1 MRILL
6 CTDGSPA
13 AERAVRFGLRL
24 AHNSL
29 TQMQLLGV
37 IEDRRATERIRAT
50 METLGIE
57 LQALGVACEAKVRH
71 GHAAEQILDEVVAW
85 HAEIVVVGQT
95 GVRGLT
101 RFIMGSTAMRV
112 VQHAPCSVLVVKG
125 ERQQLKKILACT
137 AGGEPGL
144 RDVAMAG
151 RVAAQ
156 VEAAV
161 TILHVMSQVP
171 LATDAYLPDL
181 QASAEDLIARR
192 TREGL
197 HLQKALEA
205 LGPRLTNRAVKVR
218 HGFVIDEVLA
228 ESKKGDY
235 DLLIIGAHRTYGLSR
250 WLLDNVTTHLL
261 AEARLPVLVVRE
273 DVG

>member
-13 AERAVRFGLRL
+13 AERAVRFGLHL
-24 AHNSL
+24 AHNA
-29 TQMQLLGV
+29 TTHVQLLGV
-37 IEDRRATERIRAT
+37 IEDRRAADRIRS
-50 METLGIE
+50 TLEKLGAE

-71 GHAAEQILDEVVAW
+71 GHAAEQILDEAAAW
-85 HAEIVVVGQT
+85 RAEIVVIGQVGE
-95 GVRGLT
+95 RGLT

-112 VQHAPCSVLVVKG
+112 VQHAACSVLVVKG
-125 ERQQLKKILACT
+125 NRQQLKKTLVCT

-144 RDVAMAG
+144 KDVAMAG
-151 RVAAQ
+151 RVAQ
-156 VEAAV
+156 QAAAAI

-171 LATDAYLPDL
+171 LTEKAYLPDL
-181 QASAEDLIARR
+181 RANAEDLIARQ

-197 HLQKALEA
+197 HFQAALEA
-205 LGPRLTNRAVKVR
+205 LGPRVSDRAVKVR
-218 HGFVIDEVLA
+218 HGFVVDEILA
-228 ESKKGDY
+228 EAKAGDY

-261 AEARLPVLVVRE
+261 AEAHLPVLVVRE
-273 DVG
+273 E